1 MSSNKAAMCY
11 AAHWSLSLIHISFRF
26 GAPPHGGLAFGI
38 DRLAMLLTDSD
49 SLRDVIA
56 FPKAT
61 SANCLMMETP
71 ADVRPD
77 QLETL
82 KIRVELPQEN

>member
-1 MSSNKAAMCY
+1 M
-11 AAHWSLSLIHISFRF
+11 I
-26 GAPPHGGLAFGI
+26 
-38 DRLAMLLTDSD
+38 LTGSE
-49 SLRDVIA
+49 SLRDIIA

-77 QLETL
+77 QLEIL
-82 KIRVELPQEN
+82 KIKVDMPEEA

>member
-1 MSSNKAAMCY
+1 
-11 AAHWSLSLIHISFRF
+11 
-26 GAPPHGGLAFGI
+26 
-38 DRLAMLLTDSD
+38 MLLTDSD

-82 KIRVELPQEN
+82 KIKIDMPEEA

>member
-1 MSSNKAAMCY
+1 MAGLCA
-11 AAHWSLSLIHISFRF
+11 
-26 GAPPHGGLAFGI
+26 APPLAMLLPKGVGRCACRWSKGPSDARDP
-38 DRLAMLLTDSD
+38 DRLAMLLTGGE

-82 KIRVELPQEN
+82 KIRVDLPEA

>member
-1 MSSNKAAMCY
+1 M
-11 AAHWSLSLIHISFRF
+11 
-26 GAPPHGGLAFGI
+26 AFGI
-38 DRLAMLLTDSD
+38 DRLVMLLTDSD

-61 SANCLMMETP
+61 SANCLMMDTP
-71 ADVRPD
+71 SDVRPD

-82 KIRVELPQEN
+82 KIKIDLPEGGAE

>member
-1 MSSNKAAMCY
+1 
-11 AAHWSLSLIHISFRF
+11 
-26 GAPPHGGLAFGI
+26 
-38 DRLAMLLTDSD
+38 MLLTDSD

-56 FPKAT
+56 FPKAN
-61 SANCLMMETP
+61 SANCLMMDTP

-82 KIRVELPQEN
+82 KIKVDLSEEENA